1 MSFTISDIS
10 VNFMSSF
17 KDRHNFPRFGEG
29 KSHHLV
35 TNELR
40 KGNGHKDRFSPIC
53 ERTNSFAEI
62 ETKLGIAKTALDLC
76 TLEFLL
82 RQF

>member
-10 VNFMSSF
+10 VNSVSFF

-29 KSHHLV
+29 KSHRQV
-35 TNELR
+35 TNKLR
-40 KGNGHKDRFSPIC
+40 KGNSHKDRFSPIS

-62 ETKLGIAKTALDLC
+62 ETKFGTTKTALDLC

-82 RQF
+82 HRF